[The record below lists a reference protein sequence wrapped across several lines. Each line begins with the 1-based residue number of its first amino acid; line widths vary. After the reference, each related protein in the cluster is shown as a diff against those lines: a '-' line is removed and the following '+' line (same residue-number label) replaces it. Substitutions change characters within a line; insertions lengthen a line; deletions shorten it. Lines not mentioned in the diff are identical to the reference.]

1 MLRTSKDVSWY
12 GFACA
17 FVDLKW
23 PRVAATTRRTHA
35 EALTAVTTA
44 MFTSTRGQPSG
55 KLLRAALKRWA
66 FNRLFTVEGVV
77 AGWMVAGASVP
88 G

>member
-1 MLRTSKDVSWY
+1 MLRVSKAMSWY

-17 FVDLKW
+17 FADLKW

-44 MFTSTRGQPSG
+44 VVTSIRGQPNG
-55 KLLRAALKRWA
+55 KGSCRNYAAVAR
-66 FNRLFTVEGVV
+66 VV
-77 AGWMVAGASVP
+77 APVMV
-88 G
+88 